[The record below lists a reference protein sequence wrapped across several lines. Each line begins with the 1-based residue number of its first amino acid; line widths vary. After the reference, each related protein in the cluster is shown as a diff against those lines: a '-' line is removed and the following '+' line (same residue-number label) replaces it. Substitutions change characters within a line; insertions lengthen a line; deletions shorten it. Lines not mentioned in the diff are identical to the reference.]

1 MAIDDEVFGEED
13 PNNTLD
19 FNLTQKTLN
28 QSQMGVVQITI
39 RNEKPLSKMKKYPK
53 LQSCSEDNFCNYN
66 QADGSNS
73 SIIKGPRQSNNY
85 DSNNS
90 VEFALQNSYE
100 IKNVEIRDSILSKQ
114 PCFPEI
120 QEETDFLI
128 QGAPPVA
135 SSQAALQLVEVAMSE
150 KAIPDEIFKD
160 KIRGVVHIDPA

>member
-1 MAIDDEVFGEED
+1 M
-13 PNNTLD
+13 
-19 FNLTQKTLN
+19 
-28 QSQMGVVQITI
+28 
-39 RNEKPLSKMKKYPK
+39 
-53 LQSCSEDNFCNYN
+53 
-66 QADGSNS
+66 
-73 SIIKGPRQSNNY
+73 
-85 DSNNS
+85 
-90 VEFALQNSYE
+90 EFALQNSYE

-160 KIRGVVHIDPA
+160 KIRGVHIDPA